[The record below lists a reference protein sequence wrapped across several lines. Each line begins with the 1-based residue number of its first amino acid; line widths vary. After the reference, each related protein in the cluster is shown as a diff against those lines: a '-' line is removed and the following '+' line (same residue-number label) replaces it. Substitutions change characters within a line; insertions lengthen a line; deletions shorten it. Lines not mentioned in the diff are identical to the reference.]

1 MSKRSSRARKAA
13 SSKPSPPGA
22 SSLLLA
28 LTLVPPVIGLL
39 LIGAWALDISI
50 FAEAQLAV
58 GILFILLGFAAS
70 NAVQQ
75 RWRRAAGWGL
85 LTVADL
91 VLMIWPE
98 FWAQGA
104 AIGLGLLG
112 LAFIGI
118 EFYGQ
123 YRRSGME
130 THRTSRR
137 RSSCHPLK

>member
-1 MSKRSSRARKAA
+1 MSKRSARARKAA
-13 SSKPSPPGA
+13 ASKPSLPAG
-22 SSLLLA
+22 SSLPLA

-50 FAEAQLAV
+50 FGEAQLGIA
-58 GILFILLGFAAS
+58 ILFILLGFAAS
-70 NAVQQ
+70 NAVQR
-75 RWRRAAGWGL
+75 RWRRATGWGL

-118 EFYGQ
+118 EFYRQ
-123 YRRSGME
+123 YRQSGLE
-130 THRTSRR
+130 TQ
-137 RSSCHPLK
+137 KK